1 MIASWVL
8 AEISAFLEQ
17 GHAAGEIVL
26 ATRGPKVVRVESKRV
41 RFAPGAAEADGH
53 DLAVCPSCG
62 AVMAERDYGQT
73 YVCACGTKRTRAQ
86 VS

>member
-17 GHAAGEIVL
+17 GHAAGEILL

-41 RFAPGAAEADGH
+41 RFAPGADADGH

-62 AVMAERDYGQT
+62 SLMVERDFGQT
-73 YVCACGTKRTRAQ
+73 FVCACGAKRTRAQ
-86 VS
+86 IS